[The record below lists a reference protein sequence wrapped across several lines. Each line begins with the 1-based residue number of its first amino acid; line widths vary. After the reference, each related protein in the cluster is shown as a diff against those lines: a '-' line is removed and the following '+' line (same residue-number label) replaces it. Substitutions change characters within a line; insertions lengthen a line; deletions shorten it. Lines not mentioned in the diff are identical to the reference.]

1 MQSSSVR
8 KIIDG
13 IYSIRVPMPDYRP
26 TSVNAYLI
34 KGEPKSLLIDPGLDL
49 DICEKILRAGLAE
62 LDISLDS
69 ADLLITHSHGDHA
82 GMLYRLAKSDT
93 NVYLNAFLLEHK
105 GSYRKYIE
113 QLSHSVELSAQT
125 TYDADI
131 SPNRVYPFLIS
142 RISAPPVGGIHK
154 YCHNGDT
161 LSYGG
166 REYIYLTT
174 PGHCEDHCCL
184 FSPQDGILISGD
196 IILANTYPAVSDF
209 KIKDWHLVEY
219 FESLKKIEDLDVNLI
234 CPGHGA
240 GFDLKPRCLKTREYH
255 FQRLCSTVELIQT
268 EALTASEIAQRL
280 NRRHHGRSWSSLLP
294 YQRFTAVAENLAYIN
309 FLCECG
315 MASSRSSSDNML
327 RYTCADYD
335 KERLRHLCFA
345 LDM

>member
-26 TSVNAYLI
+26 SSVNAYLI
-34 KGEPKSLLIDPGLDL
+34 KGEPRSLLVDPGLYL
-49 DICEKILRAGLAE
+49 DICENILRAGLAE
-62 LDISLDS
+62 LGVSIESV
-69 ADLLITHSHGDHA
+69 DLLITHSHGDHA
-82 GMLYRLAKSDT
+82 GMLYRLAEPDT
-93 NVYLNAFLLEHK
+93 NVYLNSFLFEHG

-113 QLSHSVELSAQT
+113 QLSHSVELYAQT
-125 TYDADI
+125 TYDEDI
-131 SPNRVYPFLIS
+131 SPKKVYPFLIS
-142 RISAPPVGGIHK
+142 RISALPVGGIHK
-154 YCHNGDT
+154 YCHDGDT

-209 KIKDWHLVEY
+209 KIKDRHLSEY
-219 FESLKKIEDLDVNLI
+219 FESLKKIEALDVNVI
-234 CPGHGA
+234 CPGHGP
-240 GFDLKPRCLKTREYH
+240 GFDLKPRCLMTREYH
-255 FQRLCSTVELIQT
+255 FQRLCSTMELIRT
-268 EALTASEIAQRL
+268 ETLTASEIARRL
-280 NRRHHGRSWSSLLP
+280 NRKYHGRSWSSLLP

-315 MASSRSSSDNML
+315 MASSCAGPDNML
-327 RYTCADYD
+327 HYTCSGYD
-335 KERLRHLCFA
+335 KDRLRYLCSGS
-345 LDM
+345 